1 MATEKKY
8 KLDLF
13 RKLLPALDRRDF
25 KLYKNLSDE
34 EKKGFADIVA
44 LRYMSCTETENKET
58 IEYLIQASNGANKH
72 LWNPAL
78 SKHPELK
85 YLTLAAIGIGHRI
98 KHAYIKAPMGK
109 KRNMKVFQ
117 VLRNFYPTASLDEL
131 QLFLDMND
139 VDALIEIAEML
150 GMQKEEIKEYKKE
163 VKKVK
168 K

>member
-1 MATEKKY
+1 MAAKKKY

-13 RKLLPALDRRDF
+13 GKLLPALDKRDF
-25 KLYKNLSDE
+25 KLYKNLSEE

-44 LRYMSCTETENKET
+44 LRAMSGTKGMDRDMC
-58 IEYLIQASNGANKH
+58 EYLIKAANGANKH

-78 SKHPELK
+78 SNHPELK
-85 YLTLAAIGIGHRI
+85 YLTLAAIGIGYRV
-98 KHAYIKAPMGK
+98 KHEFIKAPLGK

-117 VLRNFYPTASLDEL
+117 VLRNFYPTASMDEL

-139 VDALIEIAEML
+139 IDALIEIAEML

>member
-1 MATEKKY
+1 MATKKKY

-25 KLYKNLSDE
+25 KLYKNLSEE

-44 LRYMSCTETENKET
+44 LRYMSCTETENKYI
-58 IEYLIQASNGANKH
+58 IEELIILSNGANKH

-85 YLTLAAIGIGHRI
+85 YLILATIGLGGEI
-98 KHAYIKAPMGK
+98 KHAYIKAPAGK
-109 KRNMKVFQ
+109 KRNIKVFQ
-117 VLRNFYPTASLDEL
+117 VLRNFYPTASMDEL

-139 VDALIEIAEML
+139 VDALIEVAEML
-150 GMQKEEIKEYKKE
+150 GMQKDEIKEYKKE